1 MSKSGMSIDSAATNA
16 EIGAVVGNWVWAGT
30 SRGHRTSLGQATFVS
45 GRSNGVD
52 GEIKRPILPNRW
64 AISRPRRSRSHE
76 RSLAAGT
83 PLRESWREVNRA
95 TERDDAEND
104 EKANLS

>member
-1 MSKSGMSIDSAATNA
+1 MSIDSAATDA

-45 GRSNGVD
+45 AFPLAARTASTGRSNAQFCRIV
-52 GEIKRPILPNRW
+52 W
-64 AISRPRRSRSHE
+64 AVLRPRRSPSHE

-83 PLRESWREVNRA
+83 PLRESGREVNRA